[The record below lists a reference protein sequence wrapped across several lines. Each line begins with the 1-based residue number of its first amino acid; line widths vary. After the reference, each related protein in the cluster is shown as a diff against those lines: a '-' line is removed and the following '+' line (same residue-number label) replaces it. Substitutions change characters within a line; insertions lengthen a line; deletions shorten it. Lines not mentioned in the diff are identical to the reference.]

1 MGSMGDT
8 RVLVGVVGAPQG
20 VKGEVRIKSFT
31 GEPRDIGA
39 YGPLS
44 AGDGGRA
51 ITFLSLRPLKGDMLV
66 ARIAGVDDRDAAAA
80 LTHAELFVP
89 RDRLPPPAPDEF
101 YHVDLI
107 GLAAED
113 EAGTLLGRVRGIE
126 NHGAGDIVEI
136 VPAAGG
142 ETLLVPFT
150 LAFVPTIDFGA
161 GRIVVAGGALIPE
174 AEGDATIE
182 EA

>member
-1 MGSMGDT
+1 MGDT

-20 VKGEVRIKSFT
+20 VRGEVRIKSFT

-51 ITFLSLRPLKGDMLV
+51 IAILSLRPLKGDMLV

-80 LTHAELFVP
+80 LTHTELFVP

-113 EAGTLLGRVRGIE
+113 EAGTLLGRVRGIV

-136 VPAAGG
+136 APAAGG

-150 LAFVPTIDFGA
+150 LAFVPVIDFEA
-161 GRIVVAGGALIPE
+161 GRIVVAQGALIPE